1 MKTHL
6 FRVGLVAG
14 ALCALGSSSLRSQ
27 IIEFRATINAAQET
41 TGSTSPA
48 TGSAVMFYDVA
59 TNTLDLAVTVNN
71 LTNTISASH
80 IHEGATGVAGP
91 VVTNLGSEALY
102 IRNGTTVTAMF
113 TNIVHGG
120 TPLTLIRNGA
130 YFNLHSA
137 QFPGG
142 EVRGQLIAQPKH
154 LVANMTGK
162 QESASSTATSY
173 GAAVITYDPG
183 TNKIWTRID
192 IYNFTNTLTNSHYH
206 EGAPG
211 VVGPVVHG
219 FGGSSVYT
227 KVGASSY
234 HAVFANQT
242 YLGDWFKL
250 LNGGAY
256 LNIHSNISPGGEI
269 RGQVMVSE
277 DLNVGRLANVAAR
290 GFVGTGDQA
299 LINGFVITGSEPV
312 RVLITARGPSLTA
325 LGVSGALT
333 NPMLSLHDGAG
344 REIMANDDYGTTFSS
359 ADLIGTGFAPSN
371 ASEAALLIVLP
382 PGIYTSVVSGVGG
395 ATGIALTEVY
405 EVRPSGSGNNVVL
418 NAPMRGLRRLPSLA
432 APVELTPS
440 PTKGSRAAPEFC
452 VSVPL
457 AAVAVGR

>member
-14 ALCALGSSSLRSQ
+14 ALIALGSSSVRSQ

-59 TNTLDLAVTVNN
+59 TNTFDLTVTVNN

-80 IHEGATGVAGP
+80 IHEAAMGVAGP
-91 VVTNLGSEALY
+91 VVTGLGSEALY
-102 IRNGTTVTAMF
+102 VRNGTTVTATF
-113 TNIVHGG
+113 TNMVHGG

-154 LVANMTGK
+154 LVANLTGK
-162 QESASSTATSY
+162 QEGASNTATSY
-173 GAAVITYDPG
+173 GAAMITYDPG
-183 TNKIWTRID
+183 TNKIWTRLD

-206 EGAPG
+206 EALPG
-211 VVGPVVHG
+211 VSGGVVHG
-219 FGGSSVYT
+219 LGGASVYT

-242 YLGDWFKL
+242 YLGDWLKL

-256 LNIHSNISPGGEI
+256 LNVHSNISPGGEI

-290 GFVGTGDQA
+290 GFVGTGDQV

-312 RVLITARGPSLTA
+312 RVLVTARGPSLTA
-325 LGVSGALT
+325 LGVSGALS
-333 NPMLSLHDGAG
+333 NPMISLHDGAG
-344 REIMANDDYGTTFSS
+344 REIMANDDYGTTFSA

-382 PGIYTSVVSGVGG
+382 PGVYTSVVSGAGG

-418 NAPMRGLRRLPSLA
+418 NSPTRGLRRLPTIGM
-432 APVELTPS
+432 PVEATPT
-440 PTKGSRAAPEFC
+440 PTKGSRALPEFC

-457 AAVAVGR
+457 AVVSVGR